1 MLLVPLAICEN
12 GTLLKSTVTIN
23 TPESKEYSIGRYPAP
38 APWFQGLLDKTKS
51 SYLDSH
57 LKELMGE
64 YYTVFNSLQN
74 MKGQNPIQAR
84 TPYYINIK

>member
-1 MLLVPLAICEN
+1 MDDAIAAAAELA
-12 GTLLKSTVTIN
+12 
-23 TPESKEYSIGRYPAP
+23 ESKEYSIGRYPAP

-64 YYTVFNSLQN
+64 YYTVFSSLQN

-84 TPYYINIK
+84 IPYYINIK